1 VRRDLVPSV
10 VVAEVILFMSV
21 HLVASGWA
29 AMVRPPFPV
38 PNGPTQCEMHS
49 PVFILV
55 VNK

>member
-1 VRRDLVPSV
+1 VEMVERFGRGGGSVRRDLVPSV

-38 PNGPTQCEMHS
+38 PNPM
-49 PVFILV
+49 
-55 VNK
+55 